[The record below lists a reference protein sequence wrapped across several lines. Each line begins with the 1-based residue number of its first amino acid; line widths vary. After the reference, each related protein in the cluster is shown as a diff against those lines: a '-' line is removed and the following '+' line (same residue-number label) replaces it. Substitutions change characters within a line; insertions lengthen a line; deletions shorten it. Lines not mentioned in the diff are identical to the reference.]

1 VVYIHHSP
9 SKQTFPL
16 KKAIMAPRY
25 IIPRGSLI
33 LVTGANGY
41 IASHVVNIL
50 LELGF
55 KVRGTVRAAKP
66 WLSGFFEQKYGKGRF
81 ESVVVPALED
91 EDAWSKIAEN
101 VSGVALIVGTHLF
114 FSFYLLGRYSGQTN

>member
-1 VVYIHHSP
+1 
-9 SKQTFPL
+9 
-16 KKAIMAPRY
+16 MAPRY

-66 WLSGFFEQKYGKGRF
+66 WLGGFFEQKYGKGRF

-101 VSGVALIVGTHLF
+101 VSGVALIVGTLLF
-114 FSFYLLGRYSGQTN
+114 FFFYLLGRYSGQTN